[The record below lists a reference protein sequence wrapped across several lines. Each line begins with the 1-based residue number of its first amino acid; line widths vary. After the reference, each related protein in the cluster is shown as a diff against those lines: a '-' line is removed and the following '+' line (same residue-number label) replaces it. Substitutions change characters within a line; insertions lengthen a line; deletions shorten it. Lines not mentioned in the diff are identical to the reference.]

1 MIELDQ
7 LSRRFGSIVAVD
19 GVSLNVARG
28 EVTGLLGPNGAG
40 KTTTMRLATGYLHPT
55 SGRARIDGIDVADN
69 PVAARRRFGYLP
81 EGAPLYPEMTPRG
94 LLRFAAAIH
103 GLNGRAARRGLGRVI
118 ERIGL
123 SPVLD
128 RPIGTLSK
136 GFKRRTALAAA
147 LLHEPPALILDEP
160 TDGLDPNQK
169 HEVRG
174 LIRELAP
181 ETAVIVSTHLLEEVE
196 TICTRAVVIA
206 NGRIVAD
213 ETPGDLAA
221 RLPGNRL
228 DDVFRLLTGGVDVA
242 GNRAA

>member
-19 GVSLNVARG
+19 DVSLTVACG
-28 EVTGLLGPNGAG
+28 DVVGFLGPNGAG
-40 KTTTMRLATGYLHPT
+40 KTTTMRLATGYLLPT
-55 SGRARIDGIDVADN
+55 AGRARIDGIDVKDD

-94 LLRFAAAIH
+94 LLRFAGAV
-103 GLNGRAARRGLGRVI
+103 RGLPRRSTRQAMDRVVD
-118 ERIGL
+118 RIGL
-123 SPVLD
+123 AEVLD

-169 HEVRG
+169 HEVRR
-174 LIRELAP
+174 LIGELAP
-181 ETAVIVSTHLLEEVE
+181 ETAIIVSTHLLEEVE
-196 TICTRAVVIA
+196 TVCTRAVVIA
-206 NGRIVAD
+206 DGRIVAD
-213 ETPGDLAA
+213 ETPAGLAD
-221 RLPGNRL
+221 RLPGGRL
-228 DDVFRLLTGGVDVA
+228 DDVFRMLTSGG
-242 GNRAA
+242 AADRDAA